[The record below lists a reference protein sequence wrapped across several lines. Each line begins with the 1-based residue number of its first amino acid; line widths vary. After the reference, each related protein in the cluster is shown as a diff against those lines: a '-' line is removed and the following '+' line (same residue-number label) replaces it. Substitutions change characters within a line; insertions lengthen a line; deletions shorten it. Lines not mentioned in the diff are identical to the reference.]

1 MISQIVFDW
10 NGTLLA
16 DSHVRHR
23 LHCITLNKLGH
34 AGLSF
39 NEYQEK
45 FFIPIT
51 DYYSSL
57 GISAEKVKKHGRQ
70 ATEEF
75 HTSYEAL
82 AAKCRT
88 RGGARDTIKKIHQQ
102 GIKTIILSNHTIEGI
117 NIQLKRLNM
126 QDLFDTILAND
137 NIHTSTV
144 RGKKDMLSDYIKLH
158 KLMPSELVIVGDTVE
173 ETHIGHD
180 LGLHSVAITGGTHS
194 KRRLVSANPSIVISN
209 LYDLIRVLEKL

>member
-57 GISAEKVKKHGRQ
+57 GISAEKVKNMAVRQ
-70 ATEEF
+70 LKSFIPATKRLLQNAELEVVHEIRSKKSINKVSKRLSSATTPSRGLTYSSKDSICKICLTRF
-75 HTSYEAL
+75 LQMIIYTPQPLEA
-82 AAKCRT
+82 KRICC
-88 RGGARDTIKKIHQQ
+88 Q
-102 GIKTIILSNHTIEGI
+102 IILNS
-117 NIQLKRLNM
+117 
-126 QDLFDTILAND
+126 
-137 NIHTSTV
+137 TS
-144 RGKKDMLSDYIKLH
+144 
-158 KLMPSELVIVGDTVE
+158 
-173 ETHIGHD
+173 
-180 LGLHSVAITGGTHS
+180 
-194 KRRLVSANPSIVISN
+194 
-209 LYDLIRVLEKL
+209 